1 MKLRIATWNIHK
13 GVSALAR
20 LPRVHGIKQ
29 ALASIGADIV
39 FLQEVQGRHDLLAIK
54 HASWPSQ
61 SQHEFLASDTQ
72 HSAYGKNAVY
82 DHGHHGNALISN
94 YPITAVRNHDV
105 SDHAFESRGILHCAV
120 TIESHVIHC
129 YVVHLGLFAGSRL
142 RQTEALI
149 EAVSASAPAHAP
161 LLIAGDF
168 NDWTNALSDHLCARL
183 GVVEVFDHALKAS
196 RFGSYLRRLSG
207 RGPRK
212 APARTF
218 PAAMPMLQL
227 DRVYVRGFDVVD
239 AKVLFGASWARLSD
253 HAPIVT
259 ELMLRSAEV
268 MASVDSSA
276 SGHSATSSIEKH
288 HASGQL

>member
-20 LPRVHGIKQ
+20 RPRVHGIKQ
-29 ALASIGADIV
+29 ALAGIGADIV

-61 SQHEFLASDTQ
+61 GQHEFLAGESQ

-82 DHGHHGNALISN
+82 DHGHHGNALLSS

-120 TIESHVIHC
+120 TIDTRLIHC

-149 EAVSASAPAHAP
+149 EAVSASAPNDAP

-168 NDWTNALSDHLCARL
+168 NDWTNSLSAHLCARL
-183 GVVEVFDHALKAS
+183 GVTEVFDRELKAS

-227 DRVYVRGFDVVD
+227 DRVYVRGFGVID

-259 ELMLRSAEV
+259 ELTLHPVA
-268 MASVDSSA
+268 ASPIE
-276 SGHSATSSIEKH
+276 TS

>member
-20 LPRVHGIKQ
+20 RPRVHGIKQ
-29 ALASIGADIV
+29 ALAGIGADIV

-61 SQHEFLASDTQ
+61 GQHEFLAGESQ

-82 DHGHHGNALISN
+82 DHGHHGNALLSS
-94 YPITAVRNHDV
+94 YPITAVRNHDI

-120 TIESHVIHC
+120 TIDTRLIHC
-129 YVVHLGLFAGSRL
+129 YVVHLGLFGGSRL

-168 NDWTNALSDHLCARL
+168 NDWTNSLSAHLCARL
-183 GVVEVFDHALKAS
+183 GVTEVFDRELKAS

-227 DRVYVRGFDVVD
+227 DRVYVRGFDVID

-259 ELMLRSAEV
+259 ELTLHPVA
-268 MASVDSSA
+268 ASPIE
-276 SGHSATSSIEKH
+276 TS